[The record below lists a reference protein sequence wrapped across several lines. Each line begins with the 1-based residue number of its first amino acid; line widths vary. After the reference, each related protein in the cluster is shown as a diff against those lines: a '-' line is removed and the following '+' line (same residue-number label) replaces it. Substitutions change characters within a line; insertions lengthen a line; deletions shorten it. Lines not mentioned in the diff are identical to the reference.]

1 MTIWV
6 HGPSAWD
13 SVIEI
18 DSFPKP
24 GDFLRAKHKLE
35 RPGGSGLNTAVA
47 LASSDLEVGFITY
60 LGKDTYGDLISSLLK
75 EVNFK
80 HLRIKNS
87 DLPTLH
93 ALVLKDNSGDRTI
106 IALEPTE
113 MNQLGV
119 EVSDIKQGDI
129 FVFSIWRSEYKAILD
144 DLNNKGV
151 ICVVGASALE
161 DNEVCAAHVV
171 GSKRDF
177 KNIDINSAK
186 SRFENIVITDAENGA
201 VLHSKSHTIHQDS
214 LASEVK
220 DATGAGD
227 SFLAGYVLSL
237 AKGLSNEASLY
248 LASAWAAS
256 ALVYNSSLPPTWPEV
271 RNRWGLQ

>member
-18 DSFPKP
+18 DSLPKP
-24 GDFLRAKHKLE
+24 GDFLRAKNKLE
-35 RPGGSGLNTAVA
+35 RPGGSGLNTAIA
-47 LASSDLEVGFITY
+47 LASSDIEVGFITY
-60 LGKDTYGDLISSLLK
+60 LGKDAHGELIRNLLK

-80 HLRIKNS
+80 YLKIKNS

-93 ALVLKDNSGDRTI
+93 AFILKDKSGDRTI

-113 MNQLGV
+113 MDKLGV
-119 EVSDIKQGDI
+119 EVCEINPRDI
-129 FVFSIWRSEYKAILD
+129 FVFSVWRPEYKVILN

-151 ICVVGASALE
+151 ICVVGLGALE
-161 DNEVCAAHVV
+161 DEEIYAAHAV

-177 KNIDINSAK
+177 KNIDMDLAK
-186 SRFENIVITDAENGA
+186 NRFENIVITDAEKGA
-201 VLHSKSHTIHQDS
+201 HLYSKSQSIHQKS
-214 LASEVK
+214 LAIEVK

-227 SFLAGYVLSL
+227 SFLAGYVLAL
-237 AKGLSNEASLY
+237 AKGLSSQVSLY

-256 ALVYNSSLPPTWPEV
+256 ALDYNSSLPPTWSEV
-271 RNRWGLQ
+271 KKRWSLQ